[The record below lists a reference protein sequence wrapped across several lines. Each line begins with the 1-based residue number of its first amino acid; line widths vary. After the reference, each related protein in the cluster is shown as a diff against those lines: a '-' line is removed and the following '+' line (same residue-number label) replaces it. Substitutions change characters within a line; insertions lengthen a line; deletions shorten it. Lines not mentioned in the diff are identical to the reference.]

1 MTTKFEGPEKKL
13 EIILFAPQAGL
24 RSNRDGQW
32 DRVAQA
38 SRAAI
43 ISGIAT
49 DDLDAYLLSE
59 SSLFVW
65 EDRILMITCGKTTLI
80 NAVPEILKIVNRDR
94 IAFVFYERKS
104 FMFPHEQPS
113 NFEDD
118 VACMVKYFPGK
129 SYRLGPANYDHIHL
143 FYSSQTNNA
152 LSRDA
157 TFQLLMHE
165 LDPYVL
171 EVFSLQNGST
181 GDKIEKISGLNRIYP
196 QMIRNSHLF
205 SPYGYSLNG
214 IFNKNYFTIHV
225 TPQPE
230 GSYAS
235 FETNVIEND
244 YLGLTNEVVSIFKP
258 KKFSLVL
265 TTSIDNRFRKTHST
279 VADAV
284 PAYIRAEKSLY
295 EFDCGYATTFLN
307 YIHES

>member
-24 RSNRDGQW
+24 RSNRDDQW
-32 DRVAQA
+32 NRVIEAT
-38 SRAAI
+38 RAAV
-43 ISGIAT
+43 ISRVST
-49 DDLDAYLLSE
+49 DHLDAYLLSE

-80 NAVPEILKIVNRDR
+80 HAVPEILKIVKRDR

-118 VACMVKYFPGK
+118 VAYLLKYFPGK
-129 SYRLGPANYDHIHL
+129 SYRLGPANYDHIHV
-143 FYSSQTNNA
+143 FYSSQTNDA

-165 LDPYVL
+165 LDPAAL
-171 EVFSLQNGST
+171 EIFAPINRST
-181 GDKIEKISGLNRIYP
+181 GDKIEKRSGLNRIYP
-196 QMIRNSHLF
+196 QMLKHSHLF

-244 YLGLTNEVVSIFKP
+244 YFGLTSEVISIFKP
-258 KKFSLVL
+258 EKFSLIL
-265 TTSIDNRFRKTHST
+265 TTSIDDRFRTTHST
-279 VADAV
+279 VTDPV
-284 PAYIRAEKSLY
+284 TAYTRTEKSLY
-295 EFDCGYATTFLN
+295 EFDCGYAITFLN
-307 YIHES
+307 YIHG